1 MTSSIRFE
9 DRLEGVSNYLQWKVR
24 ISSVLKENK
33 LWSFA
38 NTIVPVPASDPIA
51 LDVHEVREA
60 KTQRIILDGV
70 KDHLIPHL
78 AEKKTANEM
87 WVALKGLYEAKNE
100 NRKMALR
107 DKLHGARMVK
117 GESVAT
123 YLTRVAQVKDE
134 LAVLEKSFLTQSWC
148 G

>member
-9 DRLEGVSNYLQWKVR
+9 DRLEGISNYLQWKVR
-24 ISSVLKENK
+24 INNVLKENK

-38 NTIVPVPASDPIA
+38 NTIVHVPASGPIS

-78 AEKKTANEM
+78 AKKKTANEM
-87 WVALKGLYEAKNE
+87 
-100 NRKMALR
+100 
-107 DKLHGARMVK
+107 
-117 GESVAT
+117 
-123 YLTRVAQVKDE
+123 
-134 LAVLEKSFLTQSWC
+134 
-148 G
+148 